1 MKYDDAQLRAA
12 DVYSVMTEF
21 LCAVTWLRDPGNL
34 DKPVSQCEFQGRDI
48 MDLDREGPARYR
60 K

>member
-1 MKYDDAQLRAA
+1 MKYDDAQLKAA

-21 LCAVTWLRDPGNL
+21 LCAVAWLRDPGNL

-48 MDLDREGPARYR
+48 VDLDREGPARYR